1 MLKLNSHF
9 QLLHY
14 FNNFVSKILE
24 INNDFVSLAIMGSL
38 EKILNVCMIAIN
50 AKVRV

>member
-14 FNNFVSKILE
+14 YNNLVSKMLE
-24 INNDFVSLAIMGSL
+24 INNVFVSLAIMGSF
-38 EKILNVCMIAIN
+38 EKILNVCMIAIK